1 MYVPLGRLLG
11 LLLCSL
17 SLLAYSEVLR
27 VPSRP
32 GVHYS
37 LLWSPAAA
45 ARETVVLFPG
55 GDGGFGQV
63 RDGLPQSDN
72 FLVRTLP
79 LWQGRGI
86 NVAIV
91 GRPDDGSVL
100 SYDNRITEHH
110 LSDIGAIL
118 KRVRQLSGHQPW
130 LAGTSRGT
138 VSATAAA
145 IRWQAG
151 IAGLILSSS
160 IVSGNKP
167 GTLTTQDLAAIRLP
181 VLLLHHR
188 NDACPVCRPQD
199 LPATLAM
206 FSQATDRQL
215 QLLTGGA
222 APLGKAC
229 GAWHYHGYTGL
240 EAEAVD
246 LMADW
251 VLSHTPPGARLAAS
265 AP

>member
-1 MYVPLGRLLG
+1 MPTPLGRLLG
-11 LLLCSL
+11 LLMCSL
-17 SLLAYSEVLR
+17 PLLAHSQALR
-27 VPSRP
+27 VPTRP
-32 GVHYS
+32 GVQYA
-37 LLWSPAAA
+37 LFWSPAATA
-45 ARETVVLFPG
+45 MATVVLFPG

-100 SYDNRITEHH
+100 SYDNRITENH
-110 LSDIGAIL
+110 LSDIDAVL
-118 KRVRQLSGHQPW
+118 QRVRQLSGHPLW

-145 IRWQAG
+145 IRWQPR

-188 NDACPVCRPQD
+188 EDACPLCRPQD

-206 FSQATDRQL
+206 FTHATDRQL
-215 QLLTGGA
+215 QLLAGGA
-222 APLGKAC
+222 APRGKTC
-229 GAWHYHGYTGL
+229 GAWHHHGYPGL
-240 EAEAVD
+240 ETEAIG

-251 VLSHTPPGARLAAS
+251 ILSHTPSGAN
-265 AP
+265 